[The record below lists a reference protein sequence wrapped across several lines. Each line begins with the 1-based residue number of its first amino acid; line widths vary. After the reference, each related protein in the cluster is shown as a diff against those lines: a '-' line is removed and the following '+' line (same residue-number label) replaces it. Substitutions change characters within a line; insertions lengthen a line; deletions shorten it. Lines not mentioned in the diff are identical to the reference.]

1 MHLIN
6 DKAKNIE
13 ISGNVVGKQYL
24 RKLVAMFLEKLGK
37 VGQITRQL
45 LGLLV
50 GLLELLRNLSS
61 AIHKQL

>member
-6 DKAKNIE
+6 DKVENIE

-61 AIHKQL
+61 SIHKQP